1 MDKYVMILDTET
13 TNSLDDPLAY
23 DIGFGV
29 INTETGEAV
38 ETHSYV
44 VADIFLD
51 KELMSYA
58 YFKEKIPQYWED
70 IQAGKRKLRRLKTIR
85 FILHDVCKQYNI
97 KIICAHNM
105 RFDNRSCNLSQR
117 YLTSSKYRY
126 FFPYGVV
133 LWDSLKMAREIF
145 SQDENY
151 GEFCYDNDYL
161 TKRGQRR
168 YTAEILYRFLSG
180 DNSFEEA
187 HCGLED
193 VLIEKEIF
201 MECLR
206 RMPNIDGALWG

>member
-1 MDKYVMILDTET
+1 
-13 TNSLDDPLAY
+13 
-23 DIGFGV
+23 
-29 INTETGEAV
+29 
-38 ETHSYV
+38 
-44 VADIFLD
+44 
-51 KELMSYA
+51 
-58 YFKEKIPQYWED
+58 
-70 IQAGKRKLRRLKTIR
+70 
-85 FILHDVCKQYNI
+85 
-97 KIICAHNM
+97 M

-151 GEFCYDNDYL
+151 GKFCYDNDYL

-168 YTAEILYRFLSG
+168 YTAEILYRYLSG
-180 DNSFEEA
+180 DDSFEEA